1 MARTKTDKYIPNK
14 GRGVRLFRY
23 TETAATCGLILIA
36 VALGVPF
43 LNLAEGNPADI
54 LKWIY
59 AAGALVYTVARVV
72 ESARAQ
78 GSVRMR
84 RLYRME
90 FWAGVSF
97 MLAAAFWFYNS
108 SRFEMI
114 HTGILTLLRNTVLFT
129 LVGAFIQ
136 IIASWL
142 IVAQSKKEAGNE

>member
-1 MARTKTDKYIPNK
+1 MAKTKTDKGNLNK
-14 GRGVRLFRY
+14 SRADKLFRC

-43 LNLAEGNPADI
+43 LNLAEGTMPDI

-59 AAGALVYTVARVV
+59 AAGALIYTVARVV
-72 ESARAQ
+72 ESARAR

-108 SRFEMI
+108 SRFETI
-114 HTGILTLLRNTVLFT
+114 NTGILTLLRNTVLFT

-142 IVAQSKKEAGNE
+142 IVAQSKKEAVDE